1 MRIANGRIVDGKVE
15 VEGEPLAEGSIV
27 TVLVRDEDEGFQV
40 PSHQEAALLAAI
52 DEADRG
58 ELIDGADLLRHLPR

>member
-15 VEGEPLAEGSIV
+15 VEGEPLAEGSIA

-40 PSHQEAALLAAI
+40 PSNQEAALLAAI
-52 DEADRG
+52 DEADRR
-58 ELIDGADLLRHLPR
+58 ELIDGADLLRNLPR

>member
-27 TVLVRDEDEGFQV
+27 TVLVRDEDESFQV
-40 PSHQEAALLAAI
+40 PSAQEAALLAAI

-58 ELIDGADLLRHLPR
+58 EVIDGAEFLRSLPR